1 MSESGAALK
10 TQRSTA
16 ELLNDLSREV
26 RQLVRDEVQ
35 LARYELTRQGKR
47 AGVGVGALG
56 LAGLAALYGV
66 GLLLAT
72 AVLALALVLP
82 AWLAALI
89 VGVVVLLVAGA
100 SALMGKRKVQQAI
113 PPVTDE
119 RVSSV
124 KHDLDVARRRM
135 RR

>member
-1 MSESGAALK
+1 MNESGAALK
-10 TQRSTA
+10 ARRSTA

-26 RQLVRDEVQ
+26 RRLLRDEVR
-35 LARYELTRQGKR
+35 LARYELAQQGKR
-47 AGVGVGALG
+47 AGIGAGALG
-56 LAGLAALYGV
+56 LAGIAALFGV
-66 GLLLAT
+66 GLLLAA

-89 VGVVVLLVAGA
+89 MGILVLLVAGG
-100 SALMGKRKVQQAI
+100 SAFMGKRKVQQAL
-113 PPVTDE
+113 PPVSEE

-124 KHDLDVARRRM
+124 KHDLDVARQRM